1 MHLAAI
7 VPWGRVLSNQQGRL
21 VCYKSFLLLFMTV
34 HLVSGKALRLSQL
47 EHQFSYCSGAWF
59 LHVDC
64 FLFAPHARPLMVSR
78 IISQSLSLCHLP
90 ALFHFFSTIS
100 FSVLTFLEQI
110 NVHFVCLG
118 VFHFTQ
124 SLGVIILPPFICSF
138 LWSRLSFSHTLWCLS
153 GCPFHACTLIPICI
167 SSSKF

>member
-1 MHLAAI
+1 MHLDAI

-21 VCYKSFLLLFMTV
+21 TCYTSFLLPVIAV

-59 LHVDC
+59 LYVDC
-64 FLFAPHARPLMVSR
+64 FLFAPHARPLMVSC

-90 ALFHFFSTIS
+90 SLSCFFPTIS
-100 FSVLTFLEQI
+100 LSVLTFLEQI

-124 SLGVIILPPFICSF
+124 SLGVIILPSSICSF
-138 LWSRLSFSHTLWCLS
+138 LWSWLSFSHTLWCLS
-153 GCPFHACTLIPICI
+153 GCPFCAYTPIPIHI
-167 SSSKF
+167 RSSKL